1 MVMILNYLF
10 RIEGVELT
18 KNDAV
23 SGVCPSS
30 IEILPQK
37 GDFYFVSPSTP
48 APFVC
53 PNFACLHSLS
63 HLTIASCIN
72 RLMYMI

>member
-1 MVMILNYLF
+1 MVIILNDLF
-10 RIEGVELT
+10 RIEGVEFT

-37 GDFYFVSPSTP
+37 GDF
-48 APFVC
+48 
-53 PNFACLHSLS
+53 
-63 HLTIASCIN
+63 
-72 RLMYMI
+72 